1 MSDPLFFCFDGIDG
15 AGKTTQIEC
24 FRDWLQSAGHDVL
37 LCRDPGS
44 TELGESIRSV
54 LLTHSDTPIGART
67 EMLLYMSA
75 RAQLV
80 EEIIR
85 PALAA
90 GTTVISDRFLLANV
104 VYQGH
109 ASGLDVDQIWQVG
122 HIATDNLLP
131 DLTFV
136 LDLPPAIAAERR
148 DREPDRVE
156 GRGDEFLNRVREGF
170 LCEALKYPEIVII
183 DASEDADTVQAE
195 IQQSAAQFL
204 EGRNR
209 T

>member
-1 MSDPLFFCFDGIDG
+1 MADPLFFCFDGIDG
-15 AGKTTQIEC
+15 AGKTTQIER
-24 FRDWLQSAGHDVL
+24 FRDWLQATGHEVL

-44 TELGESIRSV
+44 TELGESIRGM
-54 LLTHSDTPIGART
+54 LLTESDTPIGSRA

-80 EEIIR
+80 DQIIR
-85 PALAA
+85 PAMAA
-90 GTTVISDRFLLANV
+90 GTSVISDRFLLANV

-122 HIATDNLLP
+122 HIATDHLLP

-136 LDLPPAIAAERR
+136 LDLPPAMAAERR

-170 LCEALKYPEIVII
+170 LTEALKHHEIVII
-183 DASEDADTVQAE
+183 DASADVETVQAE
-195 IQQSAAQFL
+195 IQQCATHFL
-204 EGRNR
+204 QTRNR
-209 T
+209 P